1 MNVARDPQ
9 TLDELSDS
17 RFSADPRLT
26 AVARA
31 LRASEARCLALL
43 EHAAHAVW
51 HIDPDTQEIDR
62 ESGWEALSG
71 QTLAEMR
78 GAGWMDPIHE
88 DDRDRVSATWRAA
101 FAHGASREC
110 EFRLRGHEGH
120 DRVLQLKLIAVR
132 RADGSIQEVIG
143 LVTDVTDHAR
153 AEQQRQRTEELN
165 RRLVDSTNDC
175 VKILDLDGRLLSIN
189 RHGEDLLRA
198 SGFTTVIQ
206 RSWIDLWQEPWKQM
220 AIRALDEAKAGRRAS
235 FQGFCQTPRGVSK
248 WWNTVVTP
256 IPRADGSVTELLAIS
271 RDVSRHMEILDELHE
286 AQVRNREIRNE
297 LAHVG
302 RVTLLGTLAGSIAH
316 ELRQP
321 LTAVMANARAARRF
335 LQQPLPDVAA
345 AIEALEDIERD
356 DQRASH
362 IIEHFRSLLRRGAPK
377 GEPCDLTA
385 AITEVVTLLR
395 AEAAMRRIEIE
406 CVLETAA
413 PRVRGDRVQLQ
424 QVVLNLLMN
433 AFDAVVDPSAV
444 GRAVSVRTACDAD
457 AATIVTVEDNG
468 PPVSDE
474 QFGRMQQPFYT
485 TKPEGL
491 GLGLSICREIL
502 TAHASELRA
511 RRKDGGGLVFSFS
524 LPPHPE

>member
-1 MNVARDPQ
+1 MKVARRPQ

-31 LRASEARCLALL
+31 LRASEARYLALL
-43 EHAAHAVW
+43 DQSAHAVW
-51 HIDPDTQEIDR
+51 HIDPDSQGIASEA
-62 ESGWEALSG
+62 GWEALSG
-71 QTLAEMR
+71 QTLAQMR
-78 GAGWMDPIHE
+78 GWGWMNPIHE
-88 DDRDRVSATWRAA
+88 DDRDRVSETWRAA

-110 EFRLRGHEGH
+110 EFRLRGGERH
-120 DRVLQLKLIAVR
+120 DCILQLKLIPAR
-132 RADGSIQEVIG
+132 RGDGSIQEWIG
-143 LVTDVTDHAR
+143 LVTDVTDRAR

-198 SGFTTVIQ
+198 CGFTTLIQ

-220 AIRALDEAKAGRRAS
+220 AIRTLDEARAGRRAS
-235 FQGFCQTPRGVSK
+235 FQGFFQTRGVSK

-335 LQQPLPDVAA
+335 LEKPLPDVAA

-362 IIEHFRSLLRRGAPK
+362 IIEHFRSLLRHGAPK
-377 GEPCDLTA
+377 GEPCDLNEA
-385 AITEVVTLLR
+385 VTEVVTLLR
-395 AEAAMRRIEIE
+395 SEAAMRQIEIE
-406 CVLETAA
+406 CVLDTAV

-433 AFDAVVDPSAV
+433 AFDAVLDPSAV

-457 AATIVTVEDNG
+457 GRTIVTVEDDG

-474 QFGRMQQPFYT
+474 QFGRMQKPFYT

-511 RRKDGGGLVFSFS
+511 GRRNAGGLAFSFS
-524 LPPHPE
+524 LAPHFE